1 MRHLSFHDQL
11 TGLYNRHYL
20 EEEMKRLDTPR
31 QLPIGIIMADLN
43 GLKLTND
50 TYGHD
55 TGDEMLRKATLILKG
70 ACRKEDIFAR
80 WGGDEFVL
88 LLPQINEDILF
99 NIGKRIKY
107 LGSET
112 KVRDIPISIAIG
124 KAIKNEPA
132 ESLIETL
139 KKAEEEMYRQKAIES
154 RSTKNAILEALMEAL
169 AANSFETKEHTRNM
183 QALAFKIGEKYGL
196 SDSELIRL
204 NLLITLHDIGKINI
218 PEKLLKKS
226 NPLSND
232 EWNILKKHP
241 ETGYRVAIAT
251 EDFAYIAEDI
261 LSHHEWWDGSGYP
274 RGLKKN
280 DIPLLARITA
290 IVDAYELM
298 KNGRP
303 YKPAMAAE
311 EIYSEFKRSA
321 GTQFD
326 PDLVNLLL
334 EIIDN
339 ELYSLQAK

>member
-196 SDSELIRL
+196 SDSEQIRL

-218 PEKLLKKS
+218 RKS
-226 NPLSND
+226 
-232 EWNILKKHP
+232 
-241 ETGYRVAIAT
+241 Y
-251 EDFAYIAEDI
+251 
-261 LSHHEWWDGSGYP
+261 
-274 RGLKKN
+274 
-280 DIPLLARITA
+280 
-290 IVDAYELM
+290 
-298 KNGRP
+298 
-303 YKPAMAAE
+303 
-311 EIYSEFKRSA
+311 
-321 GTQFD
+321 
-326 PDLVNLLL
+326 
-334 EIIDN
+334 
-339 ELYSLQAK
+339 